1 MNPRDGLPAVKW
13 VVLGIG
19 KGEQLVI
26 SYVSNKFPRDNLSTA
41 LILTTQIDV
50 RVIGRQVR
58 LNLFSIAS

>member
-1 MNPRDGLPAVKW
+1 MNPTDGLPAVKC

-19 KGEQLVI
+19 KGEQVVI
-26 SYVSNKFPRDNLSTA
+26 NYTSNKFPRDYLSTA
-41 LILTTQIDV
+41 LILTTQIEV